1 MATMNSF
8 GLDVGIYGALAD
20 PPTIL
25 RLATLA
31 ETAGFE
37 SVWVADHVV
46 FPVKYKSEYPYSAK
60 GDFPTTLSDPL
71 LEPIATLGVLAGATK
86 RVKLGTAVLII
97 PYRNPIVTARQ
108 LVTLDQFSGGR
119 VVLGCGVGWLEEE
132 FETLDTFDFKRRG
145 KVTDEYIEIFKRI
158 SAGGEVGF
166 EGETYRFNP
175 VFSSPGSVQ
184 RPHPP
189 VLIGGIADPALKR
202 VARIG
207 NGWLAVAAPPDLLA
221 EAVKKLEG
229 FTRDAGRKAS
239 DINLTYKIFLNI
251 GEAKR
256 GRFGVREPG
265 TGSLD
270 EIVDDLKRIMEL
282 GFSRIIVRC
291 RGRTLPDLEGQ
302 MSRFVSDIAPRV

>member
-1 MATMNSF
+1 MASMNSF

-20 PPTIL
+20 PPTVL

-46 FPVKYKSEYPYSAK
+46 FPVKFKSEYPYSAK
-60 GDFPTTLSDPL
+60 GDFPSTLSDPL

-119 VVLGCGVGWLEEE
+119 IILGCGVGWLEEE
-132 FETLDTFDFKRRG
+132 FEALDTFDFKRRG

-158 SAGGEVGF
+158 AAGGEVGF
-166 EGETYRFNP
+166 DGETYKFDP

-184 RPHPP
+184 RPHPQ

-207 NGWLAVAAPPDLLA
+207 DGWLAVAAPPDLLA
-221 EAVKKLEG
+221 EAVKKLGG
-229 FTRDAGRKAS
+229 FTREAGRKPE
-239 DINLTYKIFLNI
+239 DISLTYKIFLNI

-270 EIVDDLKRIMEL
+270 DIVDDVKRIMGL

-302 MSRFVSDIAPRV
+302 MSRFVDEIAPRA